1 MKSGYKNRYQNREE
15 KLVTEDKEWSN
26 IFCQFFGCDDEKIVF
41 LGLIKSRKELLDV
54 SVSMFVETNL
64 SFG

>member
-1 MKSGYKNRYQNREE
+1 MYLLNSIKIVFMKSRYKNRYPNREE

-41 LGLIKSRKELLDV
+41 MGLIKSRKE
-54 SVSMFVETNL
+54 
-64 SFG
+64 

>member
-1 MKSGYKNRYQNREE
+1 MKSRYKNRYPNREE

-41 LGLIKSRKELLDV
+41 MGLIKSRKE
-54 SVSMFVETNL
+54 
-64 SFG
+64 